1 MDNDPGDYSRLEQ
14 TWGIKNKLQVSV
26 VAVATTAIAC
36 LIPNMQV
43 SANQTQEFLP
53 VVEVDLSIEDLVS
66 KSSQKDYSPEISIS
80 EMVSEMEQKKKEQE
94 MKEKEKKKEEE
105 TEYYERASIRS
116 KERWNLRSP
125 AEKEQERE
133 NKIKE
138 AKIGKQRMQFAHVK
152 PETDTLAL
160 LGEAEADP
168 NDEVALFR
176 VMSVFLNR
184 VRTVYDDFLSVN
196 TVKEVLYQVIDGE
209 RQYAPETIRYIES
222 GREPSEKSLR
232 IAEGLINGTIEILPE
247 EVLYQTREEQA
258 WMAGK
263 VKSAGLENP
272 DQFYGI
278 PIDYYE
284 KCR

>member
-36 LIPNMQV
+36 LIPNMQASV
-43 SANQTQEFLP
+43 NQTQKFLP
-53 VVEVDLSIEDLVS
+53 VVEVDLSIEDFVS
-66 KSSQKDYSPEISIS
+66 KSCQKDYSPEVTISK
-80 EMVSEMEQKKKEQE
+80 MVSEMEQKKKEQE

-105 TEYYERASIRS
+105 TEYYEKASIRS
-116 KERWNLRSP
+116 KQRWNLRSP
-125 AEKEQERE
+125 AEKEQERK

-138 AKIGKQRMQFAHVK
+138 AKIGKQRMQLAHVK
-152 PETDTLAL
+152 PEKDTLAL

-176 VMSVFLNR
+176 VMSVSLNR

-196 TVKEVLYQVIDGE
+196 TVKEVLYQVIGGE
-209 RQYAPETIRYIES
+209 RQYASETIQYVES
-222 GREPSEKSLR
+222 GREPSETSLR

-278 PIDYYE
+278 PMDYYE

>member
-36 LIPNMQV
+36 LIPNMQA

-176 VMSVFLNR
+176 VMSVSLNR

-196 TVKEVLYQVIDGE
+196 TVKEVLYQVIGGE
-209 RQYAPETIRYIES
+209 RQYAPETIQYVES
-222 GREPSEKSLR
+222 GREPSEKSLC

-278 PIDYYE
+278 PMDYYE